1 MEDQQFVQG
10 LWSSQLFPLDCY
22 NQFHV
27 FRSISFRSEN
37 YILYFAE
44 RFRGLNQSYQQ
55 QCRSTEVR
63 IIAGK
68 SWSSFNGRYI
78 QAQTKERTK
87 HEEKPP
93 DNGMFNLTPSSYKKK
108 KIGYVYQVKPAKVS
122 RKLNCAIIAA
132 KIRSLIV
139 NPLFQWDS
147 NQRSNCFS
155 SKEIHIIRETLC
167 S

>member
-1 MEDQQFVQG
+1 MF
-10 LWSSQLFPLDCY
+10 S
-22 NQFHV
+22 
-27 FRSISFRSEN
+27 SISFRSEN
-37 YILYFAE
+37 YRLYFAK

-55 QCRSTEVR
+55 QCRSTEEGV
-63 IIAGK
+63 IAGK
-68 SWSSFNGRYI
+68 TWPSFNGRYI

-93 DNGMFNLTPSSYKKK
+93 DNGMFNITPSFCKKK
-108 KIGYVYQVKPAKVS
+108 NRLRLPAKVS

-132 KIRSLIV
+132 KIRSLMV

-155 SKEIHIIRETLC
+155 SKQIHKLRGTLC